1 MTPMLILEPE
11 LRPAR
16 DVFGVRVGA
25 VAEVGGAAEVE
36 VVAEIRLELS
46 IAPAVTGIP
55 GLIKAIMELV
65 EGSGLS
71 YKGVFAFRVFEISS
85 WDWSELTLLEGR

>member
-1 MTPMLILEPE
+1 MLILEPE
-11 LRPAR
+11 LRPAK
-16 DVFGVRVGA
+16 DDLGVGVGAGAEVWVAAEVEA
-25 VAEVGGAAEVE
+25 VAEVG
-36 VVAEIRLELS
+36 LES
-46 IAPAVTGIP
+46 RTATAVTGIP
-55 GLIKAIMELV
+55 GSIMAMIELV

>member
-1 MTPMLILEPE
+1 MLILEPE
-11 LRPAR
+11 LRPAK
-16 DVFGVRVGA
+16 DDLGVGVGAGAEVGVAAEVEA
-25 VAEVGGAAEVE
+25 VAEVG
-36 VVAEIRLELS
+36 LES
-46 IAPAVTGIP
+46 RTATAVTGIP
-55 GLIKAIMELV
+55 GSIMAMIELV